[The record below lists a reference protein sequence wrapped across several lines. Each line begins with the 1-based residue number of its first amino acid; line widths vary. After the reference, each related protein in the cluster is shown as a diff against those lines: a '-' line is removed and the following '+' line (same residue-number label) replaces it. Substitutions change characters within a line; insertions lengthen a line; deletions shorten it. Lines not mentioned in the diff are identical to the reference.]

1 MNRSSDCGII
11 KVTDGWVPCPICRRN
26 KRLLRVTPETKAQH
40 LPVYC
45 RDCKSEIILDI
56 EGQSVERRSQ

>member
-1 MNRSSDCGII
+1 MNRNGDCGII
-11 KVTDGWVPCPICRRN
+11 KVTDGWVSCPICRRN
-26 KRLLRVTPETKAQH
+26 KRLLRVTPATRAQH
-40 LPVYC
+40 LTVYC

>member
-1 MNRSSDCGII
+1 MNRNSDCGII
-11 KVTDGWVPCPICRRN
+11 KVADGWVSCPICKRN
-26 KRLLRVTPETKAQH
+26 KKLLRVTPQTKAQH